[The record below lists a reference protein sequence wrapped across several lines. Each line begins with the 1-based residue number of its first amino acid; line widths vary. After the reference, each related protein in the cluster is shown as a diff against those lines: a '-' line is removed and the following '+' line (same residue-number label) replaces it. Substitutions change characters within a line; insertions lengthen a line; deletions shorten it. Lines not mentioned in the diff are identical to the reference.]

1 MNAAAGSLRLV
12 LIRHAP
18 AEDRETFARGG
29 RNDAERPLTERG
41 REKMVANAR
50 GLRAVV
56 PSLDVLATSPLARAA
71 ETAEIVAREYD
82 SMPVERVSVLAPG
95 GRRDDFLE
103 WLRSGGRA
111 VATIAVVG
119 HEPDLGELVAWLV
132 TGEPTP
138 FLSFKKGGAALV
150 ELAAPATPGR
160 GTLRWLLAP
169 AVLRSLAR

>member
-1 MNAAAGSLRLV
+1 LNAAAGSVRLV
-12 LIRHAP
+12 IIRHGP
-18 AEDRETFARGG
+18 AADRETFARDGQ
-29 RNDAERPLTERG
+29 NDAERPLTERG

-50 GLRAVV
+50 GLRTLV
-56 PSLDVLATSPLARAA
+56 PSLDVLATSPLTRAA

-82 SMPVERVSVLAPG
+82 SMPVARVSVLAPG

-103 WLRSGGRA
+103 WLRTGGRA
-111 VATIAVVG
+111 EATIAVVG

-138 FLSFKKGGAALV
+138 FFSFKKGGAALV
-150 ELAAPATPGR
+150 ELVAPATPGR
-160 GTLRWLLAP
+160 GTLRWLLSP